1 MLEQR
6 SVNLKHHMLQLIENQ
21 KSVHILY
28 SYNEMKNYIEQIPT
42 YILDRMIFFLLKASE
57 FLQSWKTS
65 SVAC

>member
-1 MLEQR
+1 M
-6 SVNLKHHMLQLIENQ
+6 KHHMLQLIENQ

-28 SYNEMKNYIEQIPT
+28 SYNEIKNYIKQIST
-42 YILDRMIFFLLKASE
+42 YILDRMIFSLLKASE